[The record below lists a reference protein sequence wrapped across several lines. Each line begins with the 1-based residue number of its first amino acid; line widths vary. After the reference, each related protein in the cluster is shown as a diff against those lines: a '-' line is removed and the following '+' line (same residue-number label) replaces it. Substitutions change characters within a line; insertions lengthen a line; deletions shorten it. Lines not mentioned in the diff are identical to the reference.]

1 MSNEQLTDEERLQLV
16 VLRKV
21 AIYVKDPTHVISLK
35 DEEEMVCF
43 QKLARH
49 GFLTEVSGEYSLYPG
64 AQLSDK
70 GSELLKEL
78 EAKE

>member
-1 MSNEQLTDEERLQLV
+1 MSNEQLTDEERLQLT

-21 AIYVKDPTHVISLK
+21 ATYVKDPAHVISLK
-35 DEEEMVCF
+35 DEEEMVCL

-49 GFLTEVSGEYSLYPG
+49 GFLTEVSGEYTLYPA
-64 AQLSDK
+64 AQLSNK
-70 GSELLKEL
+70 GGELLNEL